1 MTHTAAT
8 AITGLNS
15 TTTTREHA
23 LIHWLAVAED
33 VLLRY
38 GLALVLI
45 WIGGMKFTSY
55 EAHGILGLETTSPIM
70 RPLLSI
76 LGVQGLANTLGVT
89 EVITAVL
96 LISGR
101 FFPRVGLV
109 GSAVS
114 ILMFL
119 TTLSFM
125 ITAPG
130 WEPSLG
136 GFPALSSGVGQFIIK
151 DVVLLGAAVYT
162 ARRSLAAISH
172 NQAA

>member
-1 MTHTAAT
+1 MTHTAE
-8 AITGLNS
+8 TGLDL
-15 TTTTREHA
+15 TTTTRESA
-23 LIHWLAVAED
+23 LTHWLAIAEHA
-33 VLLRY
+33 LLRY

-70 RPLLSI
+70 RPFLSM
-76 LGVQGLANTLGVT
+76 LGVQGLADALGVT
-89 EVITAVL
+89 EIITAVL
-96 LISGR
+96 LISSR
-101 FFPRVGLV
+101 FFPRAGLV
-109 GSAVS
+109 GSAVA

-136 GFPALSSGVGQFIIK
+136 GFPALSGGVGQFIIK

-162 ARRSLAAISH
+162 ARRSLAKISD
-172 NQAA
+172 NQVV